1 MIEKSEKRN
10 TESKTKN
17 IRRILA
23 KLGLRGEDQDGAGS
37 TNYSTWSISLVEPK
51 SRLSSICK
59 NVFKS

>member
-1 MIEKSEKRN
+1 MKRG
-10 TESKTKN
+10 TQKAKQKILEES
-17 IRRILA
+17 LA

>member
-1 MIEKSEKRN
+1 VKRG
-10 TESKTKN
+10 TQKAKQKILGEL
-17 IRRILA
+17 LA

>member
-1 MIEKSEKRN
+1 MKRG
-10 TESKTKN
+10 TQKAKQKILGEL
-17 IRRILA
+17 LA